1 MSTTRLIALD
11 WGTTSL
17 RAYRLGDNGVVLDKR
32 GLPWGIMNLP
42 TVDTTVGDGNNSS
55 SRAAGFVRA
64 FDEACGDWLR
74 DAPGTPVIAAGMVGS
89 AQGWRE
95 AAYVDMPL
103 AVADVGKQ
111 LTRVDIAPGL
121 VLHIVPGLLQR
132 TGLPNVIR
140 GEETQVVGV
149 LESLQGD
156 AEVLIGLPGTHSKWV
171 RVQARRMTHF
181 DTFMTGEVY
190 AVLSQHTILGR
201 TMERGDEPDNAAFER
216 GLRVAQ
222 TEEGRAGVLSNIF
235 SSRTLGLVGELS
247 PRSQPDY
254 LSGLLI
260 GHEIAALKST
270 REAAGCVPSPHII
283 LIGDDKLCARYQ
295 AALNLYGLNLNGI
308 DIAAQATETGL
319 WKIALQAGLLS

>member
-17 RAYRLGDNGVVLDKR
+17 RAYRLGDNGAVLDKR

-42 TVDTTVGDGNNSS
+42 SVDASDGDG
-55 SRAAGFVRA
+55 SRHAGFVKA

-74 DAPGTPVIAAGMVGS
+74 DTSGTPVIAAGMVGS

-103 AVADVGKQ
+103 AVAEVGKQ
-111 LTRVDIAPGL
+111 LTRVDVSGGL

-132 TGLPNVIR
+132 GHLPNVIR
-140 GEETQVVGV
+140 GEETQVVGI

-171 RVQARRMTHF
+171 RVQERRMTHF

-201 TMERGDEPDNAAFER
+201 TMDRDGEPDHAAFER

-222 TEEGRAGVLSNIF
+222 TEEGRAGVLSTIF
-235 SSRTLGLVGELS
+235 SSRTLGLVGELG

-270 REAAGCVPSPHII
+270 REAAGCAPSPHII

-295 AALNLYGLNLNGI
+295 TALNLYGLHLNGI